1 MLSNFQIRKYQ
12 SIVHSSVIIFCNTTL
27 LQSLSV
33 LKILEFKC
41 LENPRI
47 MLQDF
52 SYQQVQLTYVFFL
65 LLNLTKQ
72 MF

>member
-27 LQSLSV
+27 PQSLTV

-41 LENPRI
+41 LENPRV
-47 MLQDF
+47 MLQNF
-52 SYQQVQLTYVFFL
+52 SYQQVQLTYIFFL
-65 LLNLTKQ
+65 LLNLINQ

>member
-12 SIVHSSVIIFCNTTL
+12 SIVHSSVIIFCNMTL
-27 LQSLSV
+27 LQSLTV

-65 LLNLTKQ
+65 LINLTKQ

>member
-1 MLSNFQIRKYQ
+1 MLSNFQIRKCQ

-27 LQSLSV
+27 LQSLTV

-41 LENPRI
+41 LENPRV

>member
-27 LQSLSV
+27 LQSLTV